1 MRIGAGVVLNR
12 DGSINRRTLLRVAA
26 QATAAFGAGRWT
38 SASAQPA
45 PMRIGWVWPMTGR
58 LTSSFAPLYVGGKI
72 AVDEINAAGGIF
84 GRPIARAEEDD
95 EASPAKEPGLIRKLR
110 GQEIGIV
117 IGPTGSSQALASIAA
132 TTPARMIQASYST
145 AAEAGDAQKYPYH
158 YQLIF
163 NTTQQADVC
172 VHHMVETL
180 GVKKIGILQENT
192 AFGEQATAAT
202 KTALQKLGLDPLSVQ
217 VYPITSPDLSA
228 YVRNLQREGVDGVIA
243 WIANTPNAAMIF
255 NAMATLKWFPPV
267 AGHSGLMIQSLF
279 ELVPPE
285 AVKHVFATYYKNFS
299 WTDTEQP
306 GTRQITFA
314 KKVAEFPEA
323 KGYEVNV
330 AASPYYDFIHLIK
343 TVVEAEKSFDVETIK
358 RGLDNVKG
366 YQGLLGKI
374 TLSADSHSGIGLD
387 DIVLVSVASG
397 LDPRAL
403 GCMRERASKTS

>member
-145 AAEAGDAQKYPYH
+145 AAEAVDSQKY
-158 YQLIF
+158 
-163 NTTQQADVC
+163 T
-172 VHHMVETL
+172 
-180 GVKKIGILQENT
+180 
-192 AFGEQATAAT
+192 
-202 KTALQKLGLDPLSVQ
+202 
-217 VYPITSPDLSA
+217 
-228 YVRNLQREGVDGVIA
+228 
-243 WIANTPNAAMIF
+243 
-255 NAMATLKWFPPV
+255 
-267 AGHSGLMIQSLF
+267 
-279 ELVPPE
+279 
-285 AVKHVFATYYKNFS
+285 
-299 WTDTEQP
+299 
-306 GTRQITFA
+306 
-314 KKVAEFPEA
+314 
-323 KGYEVNV
+323 
-330 AASPYYDFIHLIK
+330 
-343 TVVEAEKSFDVETIK
+343 
-358 RGLDNVKG
+358 
-366 YQGLLGKI
+366 
-374 TLSADSHSGIGLD
+374 
-387 DIVLVSVASG
+387 
-397 LDPRAL
+397 
-403 GCMRERASKTS
+403 